1 MSVANTAQYEHWNT
15 GEAVAHWVDNQARY
29 DRMNAPFAAMILDS
43 AGLRPGGDVLD
54 VGCGC
59 GGTTLAAARLV
70 APDHAVGL
78 DLSGP
83 MLARARAGAEAAG
96 LGNAVFVQG
105 DAQVHPLESARFGTV
120 LSRFGVMF
128 FADPVA
134 AFANIRSATR
144 PAGRLVFVCWQ
155 PLAANQ
161 WLLVPGAALAE
172 HVPPAGFGSG
182 DGPGMFAFA
191 DPDRIRQVLAAA
203 GWRDVEITSEHAS
216 ILVGGGGSVEEAVD
230 FLRTASMGRTML
242 AGADAGTANRA
253 IASVRAALTPYADAD
268 GVHLDAAVWLVR
280 AMAPDGFPP

>member
-1 MSVANTAQYEHWNT
+1 MH
-15 GEAVAHWVDNQARY
+15 
-29 DRMNAPFAAMILDS
+29 APFTTMIFGA
-43 AGLRPGGDVLD
+43 AGLRPGANVLD

-70 APDHAVGL
+70 APGQAVGL

-83 MLARARAGAEAAG
+83 MLARARADADAAG
-96 LGNAVFVQG
+96 LGNVLFLQG
-105 DAQVHPLESARFGTV
+105 DAQVHQLEPARFDVV

-144 PAGRLVFVCWQ
+144 PGGRLVFACWQ

-172 HVPPAGFGSG
+172 HVPPPAGFGSS

-191 DPDRIRQVLAAA
+191 DPDRFRPILAAA
-203 GWRDVEITSEHAS
+203 GWRDVEITPEHAS
-216 ILVGGGGSVEEAVD
+216 ILVGGGGSVDDAVD
-230 FLRTASMGRTML
+230 FLRTATIGRTML
-242 AGADAGTANRA
+242 AGADAATADRA
-253 IASVRAALTPYADAD
+253 LASVRAALTPYADDD
-268 GVHLDAAVWLVR
+268 GVHLGAAVWLVQ
-280 AMAPDGFPP
+280 AASA